1 MSKPA
6 NSWYGIVIKTIR
18 RYPELKKRKAQMHN
32 SNIIANYSAM
42 PKSNTSSR
50 TTENIAIRELKPADE
65 RELQAVEKAI
75 GVMYSLSEGKE
86 IMKIVEL
93 VDFKHTH
100 LLRGAAFECNI
111 SEQTAKR
118 RRQVFVNECARQ
130 LGYL

>member
-18 RYPELKKRKAQMHN
+18 RYPELKRRKAQMHN

-42 PKSNTSSR
+42 PKSNVSSR

-65 RELQAVEKAI
+65 RELQAVGKAI
-75 GVMYSLSEGKE
+75 EAICDLSDGKE

-93 VDFKHTH
+93 VDFKRTH
-100 LLRGAAFECNI
+100 FLRGAALECNI